1 MPHSMLIF
9 SLIDLPLCMQLN
21 MEEYM
26 LEKLLNE
33 KLEAWGAFLCNWKN
47 MFLLQIDFPIQV
59 LRVHS
64 DIHSHTHKKNHQMN
78 MILSPKPN
86 SIPKKLCNSNVF
98 IMLFEKNKKIK
109 KIKKRVFQCFHS
121 LEWKPKVFNSHV
133 GTYFVLS
140 NDIHFSWHWWNIF
153 VQQN

>member
-1 MPHSMLIF
+1 MPHSMLSF

-86 SIPKKLCNSNVF
+86 SIPKNYVIPMFSSCYLKKKKKKKSLSVFSFTWMKTKSFQFTCWYLFRLIKWYPLQLTLVKHLRTTKL
-98 IMLFEKNKKIK
+98 KN
-109 KIKKRVFQCFHS
+109 
-121 LEWKPKVFNSHV
+121 
-133 GTYFVLS
+133 T
-140 NDIHFSWHWWNIF
+140 
-153 VQQN
+153 